1 MKNKK
6 LEIICIYC
14 SIMHGGP
21 ECNFSE
27 LKEGRCSMAEYDL
40 KADNF
45 DYIGGG
51 FLVAIDGYKIIFR
64 EMNFYTLLKPI
75 TFLME
80 TLYWLAGRT
89 TDMFDVDEDDPSRLV
104 LETMSAEKLVLTN
117 IGDGK
122 LTLSFLAANKEQEDR
137 RGYYYCSDILI
148 DTKDWKEATNKALE
162 EYFTL
167 AQKVISINEGQSSRT
182 LNECIDLWEKV
193 RFNREK
199 VRFKRSS
206 LLNSIGQLFHK
217 WKLN

>member
-14 SIMHGGP
+14 SIMDGGP

-45 DYIGGG
+45 DYILGG

-64 EMNFYTLLKPI
+64 EMNFYTLLKPM

-89 TDMFDVDEDDPSRLV
+89 TNIFDVDEDDPSRLV

-122 LTLSFLAANKEQEDR
+122 LTLSFLAANKEQEKR
-137 RGYYYCSDILI
+137 RGKNYFRDVVI
-148 DTKDWKEATNKALE
+148 KAEDWKEAVTLALE
-162 EYFTL
+162 EYFYFAEQAL
-167 AQKVISINEGQSSRT
+167 KENPKSERAYLLSRYIS
-182 LNECIDLWEKV
+182 LWKNIV
-193 RFNREK
+193 
-199 VRFKRSS
+199 
-206 LLNSIGQLFHK
+206 
-217 WKLN
+217 

>member
-1 MKNKK
+1 
-6 LEIICIYC
+6 
-14 SIMHGGP
+14 MHGGP

-64 EMNFYTLLKPI
+64 EMNFYTLLKPM

-80 TLYWLAGRT
+80 TLYWLTGRT

-104 LETMSAEKLVLTN
+104 LETMNAAEKLVLTN

-122 LTLSFLAANKEQEDR
+122 LTLSFLAANKEQEKR
-137 RGYYYCSDILI
+137 RGKNYFRDVVI
-148 DTKDWKEATNKALE
+148 KAEDWKEAVTLALE
-162 EYFTL
+162 EYFYFAEQAL
-167 AQKVISINEGQSSRT
+167 KENPKSKKAYLLSCYIS
-182 LNECIDLWEKV
+182 LWKNIV
-193 RFNREK
+193 
-199 VRFKRSS
+199 
-206 LLNSIGQLFHK
+206 
-217 WKLN
+217 